1 MKGHIRQRSPGRW
14 AIILDMRD
22 PTTGKRRRRWHSFAG
37 TKRQAETECARRVA
51 ELTGGAYVDPS
62 REPLAA
68 YLERWLEHIQGQV
81 APRTHERYGE
91 LVRDHLAPLLGAVCL
106 AKLDAMM
113 ISRAYAK
120 ALKSG
125 RKDGQGGL
133 SPMSVRHLHRVLRHA
148 LKQAVEWRLIARNVA
163 DLVKP
168 PKVERKEIQTIDAD
182 ETVAMIEA
190 AKGTTML
197 IPIMLGAL
205 CGLRRAEM
213 TALRWRSLDLDQG
226 QISVVA
232 STEQTRAGVRE
243 KETKS
248 GKGRTVALPA
258 ILIDELR
265 QHRICQAEWLLQL
278 GVRLTEDHHVVTGEG
293 GQPLQPHSLSSA
305 FAKFIRRHR
314 LPRIRLHDLRHSH
327 ASHLLKAGVH
337 PKIAQERLGHSSVAV
352 TLDLY
357 SHVLPGMQQEAV
369 SRIDAALEQ
378 SINRR
383 NKTIG

>member
-14 AIILDMRD
+14 AIVLETRD
-22 PTTGKRRRRWHSFAG
+22 SDTGRLRRRWHSFAG
-37 TKRQAETECARRVA
+37 TKRQAETECARLVA

-91 LVRDHLAPLLGAVCL
+91 LIRHHLIPLLGAVSL

-113 ISRAYAK
+113 ISCAYAK
-120 ALKSG
+120 ALKNG

-148 LKQAVEWRLIARNVA
+148 LKQAVEWRLVARNVA

-182 ETVAMIEA
+182 QTVAMIEA
-190 AKGTTML
+190 AKGTIML

-226 QISVVA
+226 QLSVVA

-248 GKGRTVALPA
+248 GKGRAVALPA

-265 QHRICQAEWLLQL
+265 QHRIRQAEFLLQL

-293 GQPLQPHSLSSA
+293 
-305 FAKFIRRHR
+305 
-314 LPRIRLHDLRHSH
+314 
-327 ASHLLKAGVH
+327 
-337 PKIAQERLGHSSVAV
+337 
-352 TLDLY
+352 
-357 SHVLPGMQQEAV
+357 V
-369 SRIDAALEQ
+369 SPY
-378 SINRR
+378 NRTR
-383 NKTIG
+383 